1 VKPRPLL
8 EGAGLAALYIAP
20 FASNFLTPSLG
31 DAYHRVHPLT
41 SIYRAILILVIL
53 VWAMAAL
60 GFFVLERLPV
70 RWKCAGWLV
79 PITLLPWLFFRSLT
93 AAFADSPEIAFRAF
107 RTGHYVAPATA
118 VLALLLLLLR
128 PLVFDRC
135 VRGVKTSY
143 AIAGFGLLVIAP
155 QIGYQALRFEPR
167 ERLSFVRADL
177 PPVAP
182 SAPRIVW
189 ILMDELSYDQAFPS
203 RQSDVVLPNFDSLA
217 KSSIVFSAIRPVGT
231 TTESVLPALLLGRPV
246 VALRKPYADPP
257 WYRTSPNGPWQR
269 FAQNETIFAEARSYG
284 WTTGVAGW
292 YIPYCRLL
300 PDVLD
305 RCSWQYSE
313 PGRHDLTEGLAST
326 NSVSENMLVMVPFW
340 GRIDALLHLPVHSS
354 TDLHRSDYTAV
365 MSQAKDVLND
375 SRIRFVFVHL
385 PVPHPPGVFNRR
397 LHTLS
402 DQGTYLDNL
411 VLADQ
416 SLGELRSILQST
428 PAANNTTLIVSSDH
442 SWRTLMWRP
451 TEDWSLEELR
461 ASRGSYDPRPVL
473 MVQFPGS
480 VAGQV
485 VAKPVDALV
494 LHRILEDL
502 LRGHMHSPTDLN
514 DLIDQEPKEIPHG
527 AQAGN

>member
-41 SIYRAILILVIL
+41 SIYRAILVLTML

-60 GFFVLERLPV
+60 GFFVLERLPL
-70 RWKCAGWLV
+70 RWKRAGWLI
-79 PITLLPWLFFRSLT
+79 PIILLPWLFFRSMT
-93 AAFADSPEIAFRAF
+93 GAFADSPEIAIRAL
-107 RTGHYVAPATA
+107 RTGQYLTPAIA
-118 VLALLLLLLR
+118 VFVLLLLLLC
-128 PLVFDRC
+128 PLVIDRC
-135 VRGVKTSY
+135 VRGVQISY

-155 QIGYQALRFEPR
+155 QVGYHALHNEPR
-167 ERLSFVRADL
+167 ERISFARAGL
-177 PPVAP
+177 PAVPP

-189 ILMDELSYDQAFPS
+189 ILMDELSYDQVFPS

-217 KSSIVFSAIRPVGT
+217 KSTVVFSAIRPVGT
-231 TTESVLPALLLGRPV
+231 DTENVLPALLLGRSI
-246 VALRKPYADPP
+246 VAMRKPYADPP
-257 WYRTSPNGPWQR
+257 AYRTAQNGPWHR
-269 FAQNETIFAEARSYG
+269 FAQKETIFAEAHSYG

-292 YIPYCRLL
+292 YNPYCRLL

-313 PGRHDLTEGLAST
+313 PGRADLTAGLSST
-326 NSVSENMLVMVPFW
+326 NSVSENMSVMVPFR
-340 GRIDALLHLPVHSS
+340 GRIDVLRHLLIGSLTGS
-354 TDLHRSDYTAV
+354 HRTDYTAV
-365 MSQAKDVLND
+365 MAHAKDILND

-385 PVPHPPGVFNRR
+385 PVPHPPGIFNRR

-416 SLGELRSILQST
+416 SLGDLRSILQST

-442 SWRTLMWRP
+442 SWRTFQWQRAAG
-451 TEDWSLEELR
+451 WSPQEVR
-461 ASRGSYDPRPVL
+461 AARGTYDPRPVL
-473 MVQFPGS
+473 MVQFPRS
-480 VAGQV
+480 VTGQV
-485 VAKPVDALV
+485 VAKPVGALV

-502 LRGHMHSPTDLN
+502 LRGSMKSPTDLN
-514 DLIDQEPKEIPHG
+514 DLIDQQPQEINDG
-527 AQAGN
+527 QGGN